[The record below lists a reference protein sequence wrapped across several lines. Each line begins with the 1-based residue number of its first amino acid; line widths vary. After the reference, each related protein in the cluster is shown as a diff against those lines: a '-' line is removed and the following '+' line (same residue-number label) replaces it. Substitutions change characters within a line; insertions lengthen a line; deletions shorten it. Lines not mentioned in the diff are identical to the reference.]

1 MTTSE
6 QDLLD
11 TPLRFTD
18 RTPRFNH
25 VAMSLP
31 AELLDEEHRELLTD
45 FYTNVFGFVRYDMLT
60 EERRRLVFG
69 AYNAEQFMFLIA
81 DESPMSCARL
91 DHFGMSVGSMED
103 LDEILARAKAFQ
115 QRDDRV
121 EIIDKHVDDHGMVK
135 LWSFYVRYLLPLM
148 IEVQYFEYVENA

>member
-1 MTTSE
+1 
-6 QDLLD
+6 
-11 TPLRFTD
+11 
-18 RTPRFNH
+18 
-25 VAMSLP
+25 MSLP

>member
-45 FYTNVFGFVRYDMLT
+45 FYTNVFGFVRYHMLT